1 MSEQRTWNSAIREAE
16 THRLSRFTI
25 PVQCIWW
32 KATHSNKQGRIRP
45 SMPPSLE
52 SAIRASATRLSH
64 YIEVHR
70 VHPEVSFHEHIKQ
83 RRRDKAV
90 RASSFKL
97 IYLDTM
103 AWKCVVDYQQNKASL
118 TEAMKAFGASI
129 KRAVLTG
136 RFAFPIGVPTYF
148 ELDSMVDP
156 ATREALKK
164 LVDEFSQ
171 ELCIAS
177 FHDRIGSELQMLRTN
192 RLSGAEGPED
202 FLCSPVEMMG
212 VPTIS
217 LPEFVKAQVS
227 DATFNKAFFDALYEL
242 PFSIQLDVAGN
253 APGKKWDNSR
263 GIADLNEG
271 KAQHQA
277 EVVNLNTGI
286 FLELK
291 GGIEA
296 WLINEGLAL
305 NHQEITL
312 DALNAMNHWKQAPSS
327 RALPTMRIL
336 SSLYGLMRFDPN
348 RRYKNGDPNDFLI
361 AASALPVAHALFT
374 DRKFANLLSD
384 KRIGLDTFLDCTVVA
399 GFGEMARHLEE
410 QMQ

>member
-1 MSEQRTWNSAIREAE
+1 MSP
-16 THRLSRFTI
+16 L
-25 PVQCIWW
+25 
-32 KATHSNKQGRIRP
+32 
-45 SMPPSLE
+45 LE
-52 SAIRASATRLSH
+52 SAIRASATRLSQ
-64 YIEVHR
+64 YIKVHR
-70 VHPEVSFHEHIKQ
+70 EHPEISFHDHVKQ
-83 RRRDKAV
+83 RRREKAV
-90 RASSFKL
+90 HASSFKL
-97 IYLDTM
+97 ICLDTL
-103 AWKCVVDYQQNKASL
+103 AWKCVADYRQNKTTL
-118 TEAMKAFGASI
+118 TAAMKEFGASI
-129 KRAVLTG
+129 DRTVQTG
-136 RFAFPIGVPTYF
+136 RFAFPIGVPTYL

-164 LVDEFSQ
+164 LVDELSRG
-171 ELCIAS
+171 LCITS

-192 RLSGAEGPED
+192 MVGRAEGLED

-212 VPTIS
+212 IPAIS
-217 LPEFVKAQVS
+217 LPEFVKAQV
-227 DATFNKAFFDALYEL
+227 DEVTFNKSFFDALYEL
-242 PFSIQLDVAGN
+242 PFSIQLEVAGN
-253 APGKKWDNSR
+253 APGEKWDNSR
-263 GIADLNEG
+263 GITDLNDG
-271 KAQHQA
+271 KAQHQS

-296 WLINEGLAL
+296 WFINEGVEP

-312 DALNAMNHWKQAPSS
+312 DALNAMNHWKQEPSS

-384 KRIGLDTFLDCTVVA
+384 KRIALDKFSDCTVVS
-399 GFGEMARHLEE
+399 GFEEMARYLEK
-410 QMQ
+410 QAS

>member
-1 MSEQRTWNSAIREAE
+1 
-16 THRLSRFTI
+16 
-25 PVQCIWW
+25 
-32 KATHSNKQGRIRP
+32 
-45 SMPPSLE
+45 MPPSLE

-70 VHPEVSFHEHIKQ
+70 EHPEVSFHEHVKQ
-83 RRRDKAV
+83 RRRDQAV

-97 IYLDTM
+97 IYFDTL
-103 AWKCVVDYQQNKASL
+103 AWKCVADYQQNKATL
-118 TEAMKAFGASI
+118 TAAMKAFGASI
-129 KRAVLTG
+129 ERAVLTG

-156 ATREALKK
+156 TTREALKK
-164 LVDEFSQ
+164 LVDELSQ
-171 ELCIAS
+171 GLCITP

-192 RLSGAEGPED
+192 RLSETEGPED

-212 VPTIS
+212 IPTIS
-217 LPEFVKAQVS
+217 LPDFVKAQV
-227 DATFNKAFFDALYEL
+227 DEVTFNKAFFDALYEL

-253 APGKKWDNSR
+253 APGEKWDNSR
-263 GIADLNEG
+263 GIADLNDG

-296 WLINEGLAL
+296 WSINEGMAL

-312 DALNAMNHWKQAPSS
+312 NALNAMNHWKQTPSS
-327 RALPTMRIL
+327 HALPTMRIL

-384 KRIGLDTFLDCTVVA
+384 KRIGLDKFSDCTVVS
-399 GFGEMARHLEE
+399 GFEEMARYLEE
-410 QMQ
+410 QTQ